1 MFERPHHQRIEYVL
15 AALDAD
21 LLMNNRCLFGGD
33 MLQMTPAAT
42 PAVTP
47 ALLRAR
53 IKALLPRAQG
63 PSQAAPCPGRPGGK
77 FSLDIGHPVPNWVLP
92 ARVAPPRRRQ

>member
-33 MLQMTPAAT
+33 MLQMTPA
-42 PAVTP
+42 VTP

-53 IKALLPRAQG
+53 IKALLPRA
-63 PSQAAPCPGRPGGK
+63 
-77 FSLDIGHPVPNWVLP
+77 
-92 ARVAPPRRRQ
+92 